1 VFGFRENPQR
11 SFDKKKLVW
20 PNSAQNQEG
29 KMAEIQI
36 DRKALK
42 AIVTSL
48 RPGGE
53 NEWCVACGAGAASS
67 KLDLPDPELLKQT
80 GQQFLDIKS
89 LKDFVA
95 GMRDAKEDWCVA
107 CGAGAAA
114 SPLSRALPADISD
127 AEIDALANRLIG
139 AVKVG

>member
-1 VFGFRENPQR
+1 MP
-11 SFDKKKLVW
+11 
-20 PNSAQNQEG
+20 
-29 KMAEIQI
+29 EIQI

-53 NEWCVACGAGAASS
+53 NEWCVACGAGAAST
-67 KLDLPDPELLKQT
+67 KLDLPDPELLKQA
-80 GQQFLDIKS
+80 GQQFLD
-89 LKDFVA
+89 LKTLKEFVNT
-95 GMRDAKEDWCVA
+95 MSDSKQDWCVA

-114 SPLSRALPADISD
+114 SPLNRVLPADITD